1 MAETFDYVQKKNI
14 ALVPSQLLKRS
25 LQRHSKRGMCARS
38 ARLQTRRLLG
48 IVVGDFSLALPAAP
62 SVVAGVNQDPVSP
75 GDETRLAAK
84 AGDAAL
90 HLQERLLHR
99 IVGVGR
105 IAKNIAGQ
113 VLHAR
118 SVHPVEALVS
128 V

>member
-1 MAETFDYVQKKNI
+1 MAETFDFVQEKNI

-25 LQRHSKRGMCARS
+25 LQRHSKGGMRARS
-38 ARLQTRRLLG
+38 PRLQMRRLLG
-48 IVVGDFSLALPAAP
+48 IVVGDFSLALPAA
-62 SVVAGVNQDPVSP
+62 SRVVAGIDQDPVSP
-75 GDETRLAAK
+75 GDETRLGAK

-99 IVGVGR
+99 ILSVGG